1 MISITL
7 DPSILKAIQQAFPK
21 PLSAAQRALD
31 KYLRTVENMLFESLQ
46 YQQTLQNK
54 KLGLFSISL
63 EQLANRGGQIGPKKI
78 RVHSWLKANNLEI
91 LQTVVLGNKFTGKVS
106 QVKLSPLAT
115 LTDTLELD
123 ENIVLSELS
132 DQALD
137 QYLSGEDS
145 QNWALFNLLYP
156 DYEFTWP
163 RDKTSRIFDLLPV
176 DQSSLKAYIDWLI
189 NSATKIPKLKQDLY
203 LRQALTVLRIAQVND
218 GVYLQRKKP
227 SAFGRMYYEGVSVQN
242 VNKELRRAILGNCWE
257 YDIRSSVV
265 AWKMNFA
272 SDYLQENGISQSVEK
287 AFTATLCYL
296 QDKKDFLATI
306 RHYTFSENTNV
317 PKDLQLPLIK
327 QALTALS
334 FGARL
339 TTSGWV
345 DSTGNWVNPAISTIF
360 KNSDDRAC
368 FMADLTVKAFIAEQ
382 HRLDTFIYDGVKKY
396 APYLLKRSDLQ
407 TDSGRPSKSKVL
419 ALLYQHGETEVMN
432 ALCAKALENQRTPIA
447 RVHDAIF
454 FKKRLGPD
462 LKHAL
467 EFEMQTQTGNPY
479 WHLSASEL
487 KGYEAISR
495 DAIKEE
501 LAHKK
506 RMSELELIAKSL
518 YYPN

>member
-7 DPSILKAIQQAFPK
+7 DPSILKAMQRAFPK

-63 EQLANRGGQIGPKKI
+63 VQLANRGGQIGPKKI

-106 QVKLSPLAT
+106 QVKLSALAT

-189 NSATKIPKLKQDLY
+189 NSATKIPQLKQDLY

-242 VNKELRRAILGNCWE
+242 VNKELRRSILGNYWE
-257 YDIRSSVV
+257 YDI
-265 AWKMNFA
+265 
-272 SDYLQENGISQSVEK
+272 QS
-287 AFTATLCYL
+287 
-296 QDKKDFLATI
+296 
-306 RHYTFSENTNV
+306 
-317 PKDLQLPLIK
+317 
-327 QALTALS
+327 
-334 FGARL
+334 GARHH
-339 TTSGWV
+339 
-345 DSTGNWVNPAISTIF
+345 
-360 KNSDDRAC
+360 C
-368 FMADLTVKAFIAEQ
+368 YFI
-382 HRLDTFIYDGVKKY
+382 DT
-396 APYLLKRSDLQ
+396 
-407 TDSGRPSKSKVL
+407 
-419 ALLYQHGETEVMN
+419 
-432 ALCAKALENQRTPIA
+432 
-447 RVHDAIF
+447 
-454 FKKRLGPD
+454 
-462 LKHAL
+462 
-467 EFEMQTQTGNPY
+467 
-479 WHLSASEL
+479 
-487 KGYEAISR
+487 
-495 DAIKEE
+495 
-501 LAHKK
+501 
-506 RMSELELIAKSL
+506 
-518 YYPN
+518 

>member
-7 DPSILKAIQQAFPK
+7 DPSVLKAMQQAFPK
-21 PLSAAQRALD
+21 PASAAQRALD
-31 KYLRTVENMLFESLQ
+31 KYLRTIESMLFESLQ
-46 YQQTLQNK
+46 YQQTLYNK

-63 EQLANRGGQIGPKKI
+63 EQLANKGGQIGPQKI
-78 RVHSWLKANNLEI
+78 RVHSWLKANDLEI
-91 LQTVVLGNKFTGKVS
+91 LQTVVLGRKFTGKVS

-115 LTDTLELD
+115 LTDALELD
-123 ENIVLSELS
+123 ENIVLSEIS

-137 QYLSGEDS
+137 QYLSGETT

-156 DYEFTWP
+156 DYDFTWQKE
-163 RDKTSRIFDLLPV
+163 KTYRVFDLLPV

-189 NSATKIPKLKQDLY
+189 NSATKIPKLKQELY

-227 SAFGRMYYEGVSVQN
+227 SAFGRTYYEGVSVQN

-265 AWKMNFA
+265 AWKMNLA
-272 SDYLQENGISQSVEK
+272 QDYLHENNIDQSVKK
-287 AFTATLCYL
+287 AFPATLCYL
-296 QDKKDFLATI
+296 EDKKDFLATI
-306 RHYTFSENTNV
+306 RHYTFGEDTHV
-317 PKDLQLPLIK
+317 PKDLQLPLLK

-345 DSTGNWVNPAISTIF
+345 DNTGNWVNPAIGTIF
-360 KNSDDRAC
+360 KNPNDRDR

-382 HRLDTFIYDGVKKY
+382 HRLDTFIYDEVKKQT
-396 APYLLKRSDLQ
+396 PSLLKRSYLQ
-407 TDSGRPSKSKVL
+407 TESGRPSKSKVL
-419 ALLYQHGETEVMN
+419 AFLYQHSETSVMN
-432 ALCAKALENQRTPIA
+432 VLCAKAQQAQHTPIA

-454 FKKRLGPD
+454 FKRRLGPD
-462 LKHAL
+462 LKHEL
-467 EFEMQTQTGNPY
+467 EFEMQTKTDNRY
-479 WHLSASEL
+479 WHLSATEL
-487 KGYEAISR
+487 KGYKSISR
-495 DAIKEE
+495 DDLKEE

-506 RMSELELIAKSL
+506 RISALEAIAKSL
-518 YYPN
+518 NY